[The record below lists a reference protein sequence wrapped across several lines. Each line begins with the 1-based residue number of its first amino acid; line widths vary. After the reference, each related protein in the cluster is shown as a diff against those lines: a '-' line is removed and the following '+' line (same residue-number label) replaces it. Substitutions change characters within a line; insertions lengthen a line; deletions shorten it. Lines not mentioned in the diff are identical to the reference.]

1 MHIKGELM
9 SFILKFKDIEEK
21 RELTSENYT
30 IQDLLKDLNLSTQ
43 TIVAKQNGELSIQDN
58 IINDGDEIKLIQI
71 IYGG

>member
-1 MHIKGELM
+1 M